1 MDAST
6 VYAGYKPTVV
16 SKHKAPNNAHL
27 KQLVDRLSAAGDH
40 EAADTIV
47 WLVWWSEI
55 QNNRERYLIADF
67 HERIRESID
76 ETLASPSPTNPL
88 NPEMG

>member
-1 MDAST
+1 VSPSE

-16 SKHKAPNNAHL
+16 SKHKAPNNVHL
-27 KQLVDRLSAAGDH
+27 KQLVDRLTAAGDH

-55 QNNRERYLIADF
+55 QANREKYLIADF
-67 HERIRESID
+67 YERVTESIN
-76 ETLASPSPTNPL
+76 ETMPALDQPA
-88 NPEMG
+88 